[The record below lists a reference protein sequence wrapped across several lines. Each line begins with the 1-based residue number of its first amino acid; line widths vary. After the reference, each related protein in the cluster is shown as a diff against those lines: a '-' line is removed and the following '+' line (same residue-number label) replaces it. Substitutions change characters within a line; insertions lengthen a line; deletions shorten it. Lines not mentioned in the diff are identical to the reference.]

1 MILEVTAEVGKRLR
15 AAPVAQLYEQQLV
28 HHVSEYSELEDQ
40 MVTWVEGMDS
50 PDRMDAAVHGLT
62 ELADPDQLDT
72 LPSDID
78 DHRFDGCR

>member
-1 MILEVTAEVGKRLR
+1 
-15 AAPVAQLYEQQLV
+15 
-28 HHVSEYSELEDQ
+28 

-72 LPSDID
+72 LPPGSDD
-78 DHRFDGCR
+78 DRFEGRR

>member
-1 MILEVTAEVGKRLR
+1 
-15 AAPVAQLYEQQLV
+15 
-28 HHVSEYSELEDQ
+28 

-72 LPSDID
+72 LPTDID
-78 DHRFDGCR
+78 DDRFDGRR